1 MSAQLKDASAPW
13 HRTMQVADLDRVMTL
28 EASAYSHPWSRGNF
42 IDSLAAGYDI
52 ELRLGLPDTLIGYFV
67 ALRGV
72 AETHLLNLTVA
83 PAWQRRGHA
92 RALLARLA
100 DQCRARADEALWL
113 EVRQSNAPARALYR
127 AEGFE
132 EVGLRRGYYPAERG
146 REDAVVMR
154 LGLAPAPQAG
164 GGDALG

>member
-1 MSAQLKDASAPW
+1 MSAQPQQGPVAW
-13 HRTMQVADLDRVMTL
+13 HRAMQVTDLDRVMTL
-28 EASAYSHPWSRGNF
+28 EVSAYSHPWSRGNF
-42 IDSLAAGYDI
+42 VDSLAAGYDI
-52 ELRLGLPDTLIGYFV
+52 ELRWTAPDVLIGYFV

-72 AETHLLNLTVA
+72 GETHLLNLTVA

-92 RALLARLA
+92 RALMAALRGQCVARG
-100 DQCRARADEALWL
+100 DEALWL

-132 EVGLRRGYYPAERG
+132 EVGLRRGYYPADRG

-154 LGLAPAPQAG
+154 LGLAAPSG
-164 GGDALG
+164 GPHALG

>member
-1 MSAQLKDASAPW
+1 MQPQAEPW
-13 HRTMQVADLDRVMTL
+13 HRAMQVADLERVLVL

-42 IDSLAAGYDI
+42 VDSLAAGYDI
-52 ELRLGLPDTLIGYFV
+52 DLRLTAPDVLIGYFV

-100 DQCRARADEALWL
+100 GQCRSRADEALWL
-113 EVRQSNAPARALYR
+113 EVRESNAPARALYR
-127 AEGFE
+127 SEGFE
-132 EVGLRRGYYPAERG
+132 EVGLRRGYYPADRG

-154 LGLAPAPQAG
+154 LGLAPAETAG
-164 GGDALG
+164 GEHALG